1 MKNNKSAVYSVSGT
15 HCHACEILI
24 EKEIKSLSGI
34 KSVEAS
40 TSSQTVK
47 IIGKKIPEI
56 SFLNKLFK
64 DSGYSFSSDKL
75 KSDELR
81 SNPPDIFLSLLIVL
95 GILAALYIFNRFG
108 FFSSFNVNAS
118 SYFPA
123 FIIFGLLAGF
133 STCAALVGGIVLG
146 VSRRGLTPVIN
157 FLIGRLVFF
166 AFFGAVLGYF
176 GSFFRLSL
184 TTGAII
190 SILVAL
196 VMIVSGLQLLNFKF
210 LNFLNFSLPKSITGR
225 FADES
230 KFQGQYL
237 PIVLGGLTF
246 FLPCG
251 FTLTTQSLALA
262 SGSIVDGALIMF
274 SFALGSFIPLFLIG
288 YGSIR
293 SQRNP
298 TTAAYFSQVAG
309 ILVVLFALYTLYTQS
324 IVLGFSPPVLSSSA
338 LADQSTSVP
347 IVSGVQIIKMDASAS
362 GYNPSTFTVRAGQ
375 KIRWEITDKGT
386 SGCTNAV
393 IARSLFSGP
402 INLVPGTTSV
412 KEFTAPTKPGTYR
425 FSCWMGMVSGS
436 IEVVE

>member
-24 EKEIKSLSGI
+24 EKEIKSLVGI

-47 IIGKKIPEI
+47 ITGKNLPEI

-64 DSGYSFSSDKL
+64 DSGYSFSSSSTPAYQSTSK
-75 KSDELR
+75 
-81 SNPPDIFLSLLIVL
+81 PDIFLSLLIVL
-95 GILAALYIFNRFG
+95 GILALLYIFNRFG

-157 FLIGRLVFF
+157 FLVGRLVFF

-184 TTGAII
+184 TAGAII

-237 PIVLGGLTF
+237 PIILGGLTF

-262 SGSIVDGALIMF
+262 SGSIIDGALIMF

-298 TTAAYFSQVAG
+298 STAAYFSQVAG

-324 IVLGFSPPVLSSSA
+324 IVLGFSPLVLSSSA
-338 LADQSTSVP
+338 PADQSTSVP
-347 IVSGVQIIKMDASAS
+347 IVNGIQILKMDASAS
-362 GYNPSTFTVRAGQ
+362 GYTPSTFTIRAGQ
-375 KIRWEITDKGT
+375 KVRWEITDKGT